1 MSPMKRSTNVA
12 ARMGRWSARHRKT
25 AIFGWLA
32 FVVAAVVLG
41 GALGTKQLTDD
52 ETLPGESG
60 RAARMLDDGFEQPAG
75 ETVLVQSRKLTAD
88 SPAFRAAVADVVRR
102 VTAVGV
108 VTNVQSPYD
117 AGNRGQ
123 ISADGHSATVSLDIR
138 GDADT
143 ATDRIQPVM
152 DAVDAAA
159 AANPSLRIEE
169 FGVSAE
175 KQLDEKFNQDLER
188 AGLLSL
194 PVTIVILVVAFGAL
208 VAAGIPLL
216 LALSAVMATM
226 GLLAIPSQVWPV
238 DENISAIVLLIGL
251 AVGVDYSM
259 FYLKREREERAA
271 GKSESAALEA
281 AAATS
286 GRSVLISGLTVMTA
300 MAGMFL
306 TGDKTFGS
314 FAMATILVVAIA
326 VLGSLTV
333 LPALLSWLG
342 DRVNKVRVPFL
353 HRLQRPEGGRA
364 WGWILDRVLAHPLV
378 SVVGATAVLVA
389 LALPALGMKTVVP
402 GAEALPQDLP
412 AVQTYNRLQA
422 AFPGG
427 QDPATVVVKA
437 PSIDS
442 PQVKTAIADLQ
453 RQALAGGQFHQPVEV
468 SVNRARTVAQIDLP
482 IAGSSTDAASN
493 AALASL
499 RGTIVPDTVGS
510 IDGVEVGVTG
520 TTAIS
525 KDFDSAMRSTA
536 PLVFAFVLAFAF
548 VLLLVSFRSIVLAVK
563 AILLNLLSV
572 AAAYGILVL
581 VFQHSWAK
589 GILDFDYS
597 GGVMAFMPVFLFVIL
612 FGLSMDYHVFILS
625 RIREAYDRGM
635 KTEDAV
641 AHGIKTT
648 AGVVTSAAIVMV
660 FVFGI
665 FATLS
670 IVMLKQFGVGL
681 AAAVL
686 IDATIVRAVLLPAA
700 MTLLGDWNWYLPRW
714 LEWLPK
720 LEHERSAEIVPEP
733 RARAREARGLSS
745 TTSGVGSRTRPP
757 SGPTRGWS
765 VRPGSAGPHAGS
777 PVRPSTIVRTP
788 E

>member
-1 MSPMKRSTNVA
+1 MSPLKRSSNIS

-32 FVVAAVVLG
+32 FVVAAVVIG
-41 GALGTKQLTDD
+41 GALGTKQLGNND
-52 ETLPGESG
+52 TLPGESG
-60 RAARMLDDGFEQPAG
+60 RATKILDEGFKQPAG
-75 ETVLVQSRKLTAD
+75 ETVLVQSRSLTAD
-88 SPAFRAAVADVVRR
+88 DPAFRAAVADVVRR
-102 VTAVGV
+102 LSAVSV
-108 VTNVQSPYD
+108 VTNIRGPYA
-117 AGNRGQ
+117 AGNPGQ
-123 ISADGHSATVSLDIR
+123 ISADGHSAVVNLDIR

-143 ATDRIQPVM
+143 AVDRIDPVLK
-152 DAVDAAA
+152 AVDATAA
-159 AANPSLRIEE
+159 AHPSLRVEE
-169 FGVSAE
+169 FGVSAD
-175 KQLDEKFNQDLER
+175 KQLDEKFNKDLER

-194 PVTIVILVVAFGAL
+194 PVTIVILVIAFGAL

-226 GLLAIPSQVWPV
+226 GLLAIPSQVWPM

-251 AVGVDYSM
+251 AVGVDYTM

-306 TGDKTFGS
+306 TGDKGFGS

-342 DRVNKVRVPFL
+342 DRVNKARVPFL

-378 SVVGATAVLVA
+378 SAIAATAVLIA

-412 AVQTYNRLQA
+412 AVQTYNRLQQ

-437 PSIDS
+437 SSVETPE
-442 PQVKTAIADLQ
+442 VRAAISELQ
-453 RQALAGGQFHQPVEV
+453 KEALAGGRFHQPI
-468 SVNRARTVAQIDLP
+468 SVDVNKAGTVAQIDLP
-482 IAGSSTDAASN
+482 IDGTGTDEKSN

-499 RGTIVPDTVGS
+499 RDDIVPATLGAV
-510 IDGVEVGVTG
+510 DGTEVGVTG

-536 PLVFAFVLAFAF
+536 PLVFVFVLAFAF
-548 VLLLVSFRSIVLAVK
+548 ALLLVSFRSIVLAVK
-563 AILLNLLSV
+563 AIVLNLLSV

-589 GILDFDYS
+589 GILGFDYS

-681 AAAVL
+681 ATAVL

-700 MTLLGDWNWYLPRW
+700 MMLLGDWNWYLPRW

-720 LEHERSAEIVPEP
+720 PELERSPGPVAEPEP
-733 RARAREARGLSS
+733 EPARLAA
-745 TTSGVGSRTRPP
+745 
-757 SGPTRGWS
+757 
-765 VRPGSAGPHAGS
+765 
-777 PVRPSTIVRTP
+777 
-788 E
+788 

>member
-1 MSPMKRSTNVA
+1 
-12 ARMGRWSARHRKT
+12 
-25 AIFGWLA
+25 
-32 FVVAAVVLG
+32 
-41 GALGTKQLTDD
+41 
-52 ETLPGESG
+52 
-60 RAARMLDDGFEQPAG
+60 MLDDGFEQPAG

-175 KQLDEKFNQDLER
+175 KQLDDKFNQDLER

-353 HRLQRPEGGRA
+353 HRFQRPEGGRA

-499 RGTIVPDTVGS
+499 RGTIVPGTVGS

-733 RARAREARGLSS
+733 ELEPARLAA
-745 TTSGVGSRTRPP
+745 
-757 SGPTRGWS
+757 
-765 VRPGSAGPHAGS
+765 
-777 PVRPSTIVRTP
+777 
-788 E
+788 

>member
-1 MSPMKRSTNVA
+1 MSPLKPSTNIA

-32 FVVAAVVLG
+32 FVVAAVVIG
-41 GALGTKQLTDD
+41 GVIGTKKLGDN

-60 RAARMLDDGFEQPAG
+60 RAARILDEAFDQPAD
-75 ETVLVQSRKLTAD
+75 ETVLVESTTLTAD
-88 SPAFRAAVADVVRR
+88 DPAFRAAVEDVVRR
-102 VTAVGV
+102 VSAVSV
-108 VTNVQSPYD
+108 VANVESPYE
-117 AGNRGQ
+117 AANPGQ
-123 ISADGHSATVSLDIR
+123 ISADGHSAIVNFDIR
-138 GDADT
+138 GDADE
-143 ATDRIQPVM
+143 AVDKIDPVI

-159 AANPSLRIEE
+159 AAHPALSIDE

-175 KQLDEKFNQDLER
+175 KQVDEKFNKDLER

-194 PVTIVILVVAFGAL
+194 PVTIVILVIAFGAL

-216 LALSAVMATM
+216 LALTAVTATM

-281 AAATS
+281 AASTS
-286 GRSVLISGLTVMTA
+286 GRAVLISGLTVMTA

-306 TGDKTFGS
+306 TGDETFGS

-353 HRLQRPEGGRA
+353 HRLQRPEGGRV
-364 WGWILDRVLAHPLV
+364 WGWILDRVLARPLV
-378 SVVGATAVLVA
+378 SAVAATAVLVA
-389 LALPALGMKTVVP
+389 LALPAFGMKTVVP

-412 AVQTYNRLQA
+412 AVQTYNRLQQ
-422 AFPGG
+422 AFPGE
-427 QDPATVVVKA
+427 QDPAVVVVKA
-437 PSIDS
+437 PSVDA
-442 PQVKTAIADLQ
+442 PQVKAAITGL
-453 RQALAGGQFHQPVEV
+453 REQALASGRVHEPVTV
-468 SVNRARTVAQIDLP
+468 DVNADRTVAEIDLP
-482 IAGSSTDAASN
+482 IDGTGTDEASN
-493 AALASL
+493 AALAAL
-499 RGTIVPDTVGS
+499 RDTIVPATVGAV
-510 IDGVEVGVTG
+510 DGVEVGVTG

-525 KDFDSAMRSTA
+525 KDFDTSMRSTA

-548 VLLLVSFRSIVLAVK
+548 ILLLVSFRSIVLAVK
-563 AILLNLLSV
+563 AIVLNLLSV
-572 AAAYGILVL
+572 AAAYGVLVL

-635 KTEDAV
+635 KTEEAV
-641 AHGIKTT
+641 SYGIKTT

-681 AAAVL
+681 ATAVL

-700 MTLLGDWNWYLPRW
+700 MMLLGDWNWYLPRW
-714 LEWLPK
+714 LEWLPR
-720 LEHERSAEIVPEP
+720 LEHERSPEP
-733 RARAREARGLSS
+733 VAEAEAARLAA
-745 TTSGVGSRTRPP
+745 
-757 SGPTRGWS
+757 
-765 VRPGSAGPHAGS
+765 
-777 PVRPSTIVRTP
+777 
-788 E
+788 

>member
-102 VTAVGV
+102 VTAVGA

-226 GLLAIPSQVWPV
+226 GLLAIPSHVWPV

-353 HRLQRPEGGRA
+353 HRFQRPEGGRA

-437 PSIDS
+437 PSIDN

-482 IAGSSTDAASN
+482 IAGSSTDATSN

-720 LEHERSAEIVPEP
+720 LEHERSEEVAPEP
-733 RARAREARGLSS
+733 ELEPARLAA
-745 TTSGVGSRTRPP
+745 
-757 SGPTRGWS
+757 
-765 VRPGSAGPHAGS
+765 
-777 PVRPSTIVRTP
+777 
-788 E
+788 

>member
-41 GALGTKQLTDD
+41 GALGTKQLTND

-159 AANPSLRIEE
+159 AANPTLRIEE

-251 AVGVDYSM
+251 AVGVDYSL

-286 GRSVLISGLTVMTA
+286 GRSVLISGLTVMIA

-342 DRVNKVRVPFL
+342 DRVNKVRVPV
-353 HRLQRPEGGRA
+353 PPPAPAAGGRQA
-364 WGWILDRVLAHPLV
+364 LWGAILDRVLAAPARLRGRCDGGV
-378 SVVGATAVLVA
+378 SSPSP
-389 LALPALGMKTVVP
+389 LPALGMKTVVP

-453 RQALAGGQFHQPVEV
+453 RQALASGQFHQPVEV

-499 RGTIVPDTVGS
+499 RGTIVPEHGGLDRRRGGRR
-510 IDGVEVGVTG
+510 DGHDRDLEGLRQRDALDRAARLRLRARVRV
-520 TTAIS
+520 
-525 KDFDSAMRSTA
+525 R
-536 PLVFAFVLAFAF
+536 
-548 VLLLVSFRSIVLAVK
+548 
-563 AILLNLLSV
+563 
-572 AAAYGILVL
+572 AAARLVP
-581 VFQHSWAK
+581 
-589 GILDFDYS
+589 LDRPRGQGDPAQPALRRR
-597 GGVMAFMPVFLFVIL
+597 GV
-612 FGLSMDYHVFILS
+612 
-625 RIREAYDRGM
+625 RG
-635 KTEDAV
+635 
-641 AHGIKTT
+641 
-648 AGVVTSAAIVMV
+648 
-660 FVFGI
+660 
-665 FATLS
+665 
-670 IVMLKQFGVGL
+670 
-681 AAAVL
+681 
-686 IDATIVRAVLLPAA
+686 
-700 MTLLGDWNWYLPRW
+700 
-714 LEWLPK
+714 
-720 LEHERSAEIVPEP
+720 P
-733 RARAREARGLSS
+733 RARLPAQLGEGDPRTS
-745 TTSGVGSRTRPP
+745 TTP
-757 SGPTRGWS
+757 
-765 VRPGSAGPHAGS
+765 AA
-777 PVRPSTIVRTP
+777 
-788 E
+788 

>member
-102 VTAVGV
+102 VTAVGA

-226 GLLAIPSQVWPV
+226 GLLAIPSHVWPV

-326 VLGSLTV
+326 LLGSLTV

-353 HRLQRPEGGRA
+353 HRFQRPEGGRA

-437 PSIDS
+437 PSIDD
-442 PQVKTAIADLQ
+442 PQVRTAIADLQ

-482 IAGSSTDAASN
+482 IAGSSTDATSN

-641 AHGIKTT
+641 RFGIKTT

-681 AAAVL
+681 ATAVL

-700 MTLLGDWNWYLPRW
+700 MMLLGDWNWYLPRW

-720 LEHERSAEIVPEP
+720 LEHERSTEVAPEP
-733 RARAREARGLSS
+733 ELEPARLAA
-745 TTSGVGSRTRPP
+745 
-757 SGPTRGWS
+757 
-765 VRPGSAGPHAGS
+765 
-777 PVRPSTIVRTP
+777 
-788 E
+788 